1 MEWHRLQRT
10 LIPIGKE
17 NAVFRK
23 MLYCNTG
30 LMLLM
35 NLLAGSLSVQA
46 QDKLP
51 LTSDYLGEIRRGVD
65 GKLMV
70 LPEAELTT
78 QRHSGVSE
86 SKATMVVGPGEM
98 VSTVTEAARL
108 ARDGEVIEI
117 RSGSYRG
124 QPAIW
129 TKNNLLIRGVG
140 QRPVMIADGQSAEDK
155 GIWVVRGGKVRIE
168 NVEFRG
174 ARVADGNGA
183 GIRFEKGE
191 LTIHACRF
199 ADNEMGLLTA
209 NSVALALEISD
220 SEFVDAPRHAGDLH
234 HLLYVGAIGRF
245 VLRGSRFYNGN
256 LGHLVKSRARE
267 NHVLY
272 NLLADG
278 AGGRASY
285 ELEFPNGGIA
295 WVIGNAI
302 GQSAGTDNPV
312 IVAYGA
318 EGPRWSVNALYLV
331 HNTLV
336 NDHHAGTFLA
346 VASDRIPG
354 GVDVWAINN
363 LTVGN
368 GDVNRPAQGR
378 FEGNRSAGR
387 GELIEYGGLPLRL
400 TNTSP
405 LRGSVR
411 PPGSSGAVELL
422 PSAEFT
428 FPVGTRKIR
437 ASSSLSPGAFQ

>member
-1 MEWHRLQRT
+1 MMAGCL
-10 LIPIGKE
+10 
-17 NAVFRK
+17 AV
-23 MLYCNTG
+23 
-30 LMLLM
+30 
-35 NLLAGSLSVQA
+35 LSGNGIA
-46 QDKLP
+46 QTPDKLRAP
-51 LTSDYLGEIRRGVD
+51 DYLGEIRRGVD

-70 LPEAELTT
+70 LPESVLAGEKPAAGEVRKT
-78 QRHSGVSE
+78 
-86 SKATMVVGPGEM
+86 TMVVGPGEKVAT
-98 VSTVTEAARL
+98 VSEASRL

-129 TKNNLLIRGVG
+129 TQNNLLIRGVG
-140 QRPVMIADGQSAEDK
+140 TRPVMIAEGSSAEDK
-155 GIWVVRGGKVRIE
+155 AIWVVRGGKVRIE

-174 ARVADGNGA
+174 ARVAEGNGA
-183 GIRFEKGE
+183 GIRFETGQ
-191 LTIHACRF
+191 LAIHGCRF

-209 NSVALALEISD
+209 NSSALALEISD
-220 SEFVDAPRHAGDLH
+220 SEFVDAPRHAGVLH
-234 HLLYVGAIGRF
+234 HLLYVGAIGKF
-245 VLRGSRFYNGN
+245 VLRGSRFQNGY

-295 WVIGNAI
+295 YVIGNVIA
-302 GQSAGTDNPV
+302 QSAGTDNPS
-312 IVAYGA
+312 IVSYGA
-318 EGPRWSVNALYLV
+318 EGSRWPVNGLYLA

-336 NDHHAGTFLA
+336 NDNHNGTFLA
-346 VASDRIPG
+346 VRTEKFPG
-354 GVDVWAINN
+354 GIDVWAINN

-400 TNTSP
+400 TNLSP

-411 PPGSSGAVELL
+411 APGSVETVDLL

-428 FPVGTRKIR
+428 YPVGTRKIR
-437 ASSSLSPGAFQ
+437 VSSSLSPGAFQ

>member
-1 MEWHRLQRT
+1 MGRVPFCIRLSVAMM
-10 LIPIGKE
+10 
-17 NAVFRK
+17 AVCLAVLAGNGIAQTPDK
-23 MLYCNTG
+23 
-30 LMLLM
+30 
-35 NLLAGSLSVQA
+35 LLA
-46 QDKLP
+46 QD
-51 LTSDYLGEIRRGVD
+51 YRGEIRRGAD
-65 GKLMV
+65 GKLEV
-70 LPEAELTT
+70 LPESALAGGEV
-78 QRHSGVSE
+78 R
-86 SKATMVVGPGEM
+86 KATMVVGPGEKVAT
-98 VSTVTEAARL
+98 VSEAARL

-140 QRPVMIADGQSAEDK
+140 QRPVMIAEGRSAEDK
-155 GIWVVRGGKVRIE
+155 AIWVVRGGKVRIE

-174 ARVADGNGA
+174 ARVAGGNGA

-191 LTIHACRF
+191 LAIHACRF

-209 NSVALALEISD
+209 NSAALALEISD

-245 VLRGSRFYNGN
+245 VLRGSRFHNGN

-278 AGGRASY
+278 AGGRGSY

-346 VASDRIPG
+346 VASDRFPG

-363 LTVGN
+363 LMVGN

-378 FEGNRSAGR
+378 FEGNERLAR
-387 GELIEYGGLPLRL
+387 GVLIEQDGVPTRLPPQ
-400 TNTSP
+400 SP
-405 LRGSVR
+405 LRGTVR
-411 PPGSSGAVELL
+411 LPGQIGEVDLA
-422 PSAEFT
+422 PTAEFA
-428 FPVGTRKIR
+428 FPVGSRPLKLP
-437 ASSSLSPGAFQ
+437 AKLAPGAFQ

>member
-1 MEWHRLQRT
+1 MLRMPL
-10 LIPIGKE
+10 KE
-17 NAVFRK
+17 KRMSRVPFCIRRSLAMMAGCLAVLAGNGIAQTPDK
-23 MLYCNTG
+23 
-30 LMLLM
+30 
-35 NLLAGSLSVQA
+35 LLA
-46 QDKLP
+46 P
-51 LTSDYLGEIRRGVD
+51 DYRGEIRRGAD
-65 GKLMV
+65 GKLMA
-70 LPEAELTT
+70 LPESALAGEKPAGGEV
-78 QRHSGVSE
+78 R
-86 SKATMVVGPGEM
+86 KATMVVGPGEKVAT
-98 VSTVTEAARL
+98 VSEAARL
-108 ARDGEVIEI
+108 ARDGEVIDI

-124 QPAIW
+124 QPAVW

-140 QRPVMIADGQSAEDK
+140 QRPVMIAEGKSAEDK
-155 GIWVVRGGKVRIE
+155 AIWVVRGGKVRIE

-191 LTIHACRF
+191 LAIHACRF

-209 NSVALALEISD
+209 NSAALALEISD

-245 VLRGSRFYNGN
+245 VLRGSRFHNGH

-272 NLLADG
+272 NMLADG

-295 WVIGNAI
+295 YVIGNVIAQ
-302 GQSAGTDNPV
+302 GAGTDNPSV
-312 IVAYGA
+312 VSYGA
-318 EGPRWSVNALYLV
+318 EGPRWPVNGLYLA

-336 NDHHAGTFLA
+336 NDNYTGTFLA
-346 VASDRIPG
+346 VRDEKFPG
-354 GVDVWAINN
+354 GIDVWAINN

-400 TNTSP
+400 TNMSP

-411 PPGSSGAVELL
+411 PPGSVGAVDLL
-422 PSAEFT
+422 PSAEFIY
-428 FPVGTRKIR
+428 PVGTRKIR
-437 ASSSLSPGAFQ
+437 VSSSLSPGAFQ